1 MKLPPKHQRVR
12 RLLYRIARFFFPEPW
27 KDCGAPSQV
36 ERVASFCI
44 RRGKFLAQTQ
54 GREHFEQL
62 GIFQAGETL
71 REHNSKLNFDRHA
84 SQRVRPVI
92 QPRLK
97 FKTERGN
104 T

>member
-1 MKLPPKHQRVR
+1 MKLPPKTQRVR
-12 RLLYRIARFFFPEPW
+12 RLVYRVARFFFPDPL
-27 KDCGAPSQV
+27 KDCNSPSPV
-36 ERVASFCI
+36 ERAASFCI
-44 RRGKFLAQTQ
+44 RRGRYLAQTE

-71 REHNSKLNFDRHA
+71 RAHNSALNFDRHA

-97 FKTERGN
+97 FKTERGK
-104 T
+104 